1 MFLTS
6 PSAKVS
12 SLSSFPLSV
21 GVIKMAEVAAAVR
34 VRRPLVRVVRG
45 DDKFSRER
53 RQKNRYLCLPVC
65 LLAPPLKAAQPA
77 RRGGPT
83 GFGPEVLL
91 IMSNSQ
97 VLNLTS

>member
-21 GVIKMAEVAAAVR
+21 GVIKMAEVAAA